1 MSILDNNTIGT
12 FESNIDV
19 GRMLLPDN
27 HIALIASY
35 GNSWCYPYTLGGAR
49 LTAMF
54 QGLGAMSCIFVNGN
68 NLFSQ
73 VCMLLGL
80 GAATYRIDDGI
91 FLNAQQADV
100 DTIDIVDGQEVER
113 QHQAP
118 IIHRFRPKKIDV

>member
-1 MSILDNNTIGT
+1 MSVLDNNTIGT
-12 FESNIDV
+12 LGSNIDV
-19 GRMLLPDN
+19 GEMLLSDN
-27 HIALIASY
+27 QIAIATSY
-35 GNSWCYPYTLGGAR
+35 SNWCYSYIHGGVR
-49 LTAMF
+49 LNTTF
-54 QGLGAMSCIFVNGN
+54 QGMGTIACIFVNGN

-80 GAATYRIDDGI
+80 GAAAYRIDNGI

-118 IIHRFRPKKIDV
+118 IIHRFKPKKIAT